1 MNLKVK
7 DQISGAEKDAPHD
20 AASGMIIELDGTVLE
35 QIAGG
40 ETGMEPKL
48 LPWTICAH
56 GQALVV
62 DFKED
67 ALRLPVRLAVV
78 KLSRVKA

>member
-7 DQISGAEKDAPHD
+7 EQISGAAKDAKHD
-20 AASGMIIELDGTVLE
+20 AVSSMIIELDGAVLE

-48 LPWTICAH
+48 LPWTI
-56 GQALVV
+56 
-62 DFKED
+62 
-67 ALRLPVRLAVV
+67 
-78 KLSRVKA
+78 

>member
-7 DQISGAEKDAPHD
+7 EQISGATKEAKHD
-20 AASGMIIELDGTVLE
+20 AALGMIIELDGAVLE

-48 LPWTICAH
+48 LP
-56 GQALVV
+56 
-62 DFKED
+62 
-67 ALRLPVRLAVV
+67 
-78 KLSRVKA
+78 

>member
-48 LPWTICAH
+48 LPWTI
-56 GQALVV
+56 
-62 DFKED
+62 
-67 ALRLPVRLAVV
+67 
-78 KLSRVKA
+78 

>member
-7 DQISGAEKDAPHD
+7 GQISGAANDAPHD

-48 LPWTICAH
+48 LPWTI
-56 GQALVV
+56 
-62 DFKED
+62 
-67 ALRLPVRLAVV
+67 
-78 KLSRVKA
+78 